1 MGDKF
6 LFESF
11 KSSLFALFVLK
22 ALDNHFVIFFLHPLC
37 NTGLFLHAFV
47 GFVSLFSDLSVSFL
61 ASLSPSLGV
70 STAFFV
76 GLEAFFKFGTDVFG
90 FLDVLRLVVFEVLSS
105 PLDHVNKGCFCL
117 LVQLKSEVLE
127 VVSNTHFA
135 TLFMVL
141 LVGVLAVVVVVMAV
155 VLSAMLVAMLLS
167 AMVVVVM
174 GLLIFVVVSLLS
186 AMVVVILSA
195 MVMVLLIAMVVML
208 LSAMVMVLS
217 AMMVLQVA
225 FLLGSG
231 CSGVGSNANGK
242 GGEKGDLGEH
252 DVKL

>member
-90 FLDVLRLVVFEVLSS
+90 FLDVLRLVVFEFLSS

-117 LVQLKSEVLE
+117 LVQLSSEVLE
-127 VVSNTHFA
+127 VVSNTHFV

-155 VLSAMLVAMLLS
+155 VLSAMLVAMLL
-167 AMVVVVM
+167 
-174 GLLIFVVVSLLS
+174 IFVVVSLLS
-186 AMVVVILSA
+186 AIRVMILSA
-195 MVMVLLIAMVVML
+195 MVMVLLSVMVMGFLSVMFMVL
-208 LSAMVMVLS
+208 LSAI
-217 AMMVLQVA
+217 MVLQVA

>member
-1 MGDKF
+1 VGDKF

-76 GLEAFFKFGTDVFG
+76 GLEAFSKFGTDIFG

-105 PLDHVNKGCFCL
+105 HLDHVNKGFFCL
-117 LVQLKSEVLE
+117 LVQLSSEVLE

-208 LSAMVMVLS
+208 LSAM
-217 AMMVLQVA
+217 MVLQVA